1 MNERCSGRDVL
12 VQLNVGLAG
21 AHPAVRAAMAAV
33 VGVGLG
39 ATTAA
44 VLTMASRQAA
54 CSVR

>member
-1 MNERCSGRDVL
+1 ML